1 MLKEKISAENH
12 SFSEK
17 KWLTLQNPDSIYEE
31 TKINYKTNM
40 ITKKLLMAVVAV
52 AMPLAASAQ
61 RAKLCINSGWE
72 FRHADTG
79 QWQKVSLPHDYQ
91 ISQPWVA
98 PEASERPDNSD
109 VASNV
114 RSRLSARGFKE
125 MGEGTYRKTLIL
137 PDSLRGRRITL
148 DFEGM
153 MLVGDVFLNGSRIG
167 GTDYGYV
174 GFEIDVTKQL
184 KWGEANE
191 LLVKCSTME
200 PLNSRWYTG
209 GGLFRDVHIVA
220 TDASNYFSRHPLK
233 ITTENN
239 KTVSIEAEIAYQQR
253 GRDTLSVLTRIIDAQ
268 GTEVAR
274 TVTPVAFISSQRVK
288 EYPLNTVTLSNPRL
302 WDCDTPYLY
311 IAEVS
316 LLRHD
321 GSVADRVT
329 QHFGVRTVEYSP
341 EYGLKL
347 NGRKVLL
354 KGIANHHTLGALGAA
369 VYPRAIEKRIQLLRQ
384 FGVNHIRTSHNPYSE
399 SFLDLCDKYGILV
412 CDELYDKWTT
422 QYAGGR
428 TDWKN
433 LWQKDVPEFVKRDRN
448 HPSIVMWSL
457 GNELQQIWDLPFH
470 DWGVTIYKL
479 QRELLRRYDATR
491 PVTVAMHPRYRDSD
505 NPELPAPLARVTD
518 IAAYNYRYMYFPGD
532 GKRYPHMKFYQSEAS
547 TAAMGQNFFEMELD
561 KVVGLAYWGAIDYLG
576 ESQGWPEKGWAQGV
590 FYISLDPKPKA
601 YYMKSFFSDEPVT
614 HIGIIE
620 KGGSDG
626 LWNGI
631 KTSNALM
638 SENWNREAGTKC
650 SIVTYTNADE
660 VELLLNGKSLGVKK
674 NPKDDAKM
682 RNQIRWNDIAYAPG
696 KLEAVGRT
704 GGKVVSRHAVETTGK
719 VAKLAATPDNAAW
732 KADGQ
737 DLQHVTINAVDGKGR
752 RVFGADDK
760 LTFTVEG
767 DAQIVAVANGNITS
781 NESFADTARQLWL
794 GQAVVILRAG
804 EKASDVTLR
813 ITSDK
818 YKTVTLKL
826 KTI

>member
-1 MLKEKISAENH
+1 MAI
-12 SFSEK
+12 K
-17 KWLTLQNPDSIYEE
+17 KLIMSLLALTLVTAIQADRV
-31 TKINYKTNM
+31 K
-40 ITKKLLMAVVAV
+40 V
-52 AMPLAASAQ
+52 
-61 RAKLCINSGWE
+61 CINSNWE
-72 FRHADTG
+72 FRRTNTS
-79 QWQKVSLPHDYQ
+79 QWEKVNLPHDYQ

-98 PEASERPDNSD
+98 PDASERPDNSD
-109 VASNV
+109 ATSNV

-125 MGEGTYRKTLIL
+125 MGEGTYRKALVL
-137 PDSLRGRRITL
+137 PDSLKGKRILL
-148 DFEGM
+148 DFEGI
-153 MLVGDVFLNGSRIG
+153 MLVGDVYLNGTHVG

-174 GFEIDVTKQL
+174 GFEIDITKQA
-184 KWGEANE
+184 KWGQANE
-191 LLVKCSTME
+191 IIVKCSTMQ
-200 PLNSRWYTG
+200 PTNSRWYTG
-209 GGLFRDVHIVA
+209 GGLFRDVHIIA
-220 TDASNYFSRHPLK
+220 TDAKNYFSRHPLK

-239 KTVSIEAEIAYQQR
+239 KTVNIQAEIAYQQR
-253 GRDTLSVLTRIIDAQ
+253 GRDTLNVLTRIIDAQ
-268 GTEVAR
+268 GNEVASA
-274 TVTPVAFISSQRVK
+274 TTPVAFISSQRIK
-288 EYPLNTVTLSNPRL
+288 EYPLNAITLSNPHL

-321 GSVADRVT
+321 GSVADKVT
-329 QHFGVRTVEYSP
+329 QHFGVRTVEYAP
-341 EYGLKL
+341 EYGMKL
-347 NGRKVLL
+347 NGKKVLL

-369 VYPRAIEKRIQLLRQ
+369 AYPRAIEKRIELLKQ

-412 CDELYDKWTT
+412 VDELYDKWTT

-428 TDWKN
+428 TDWEN
-433 LWQKDVPEFVKRDRN
+433 LWQKDIPEFIKRDRN

-470 DWGVTIYKL
+470 DWGVTIYKM
-479 QRELLRRYDATR
+479 QRELLHRYDATR
-491 PVTVAMHPRYRDSD
+491 PVTVAMHPRYRDND

-518 IAAYNYRYMYFPGD
+518 IASYNYRYMYFPGD
-532 GKRYPHMKFYQSEAS
+532 GERYPHMKFYQSEAS
-547 TAAMGQNFFEMELD
+547 TAAMGQNYFEMNLD

-590 FYISLDPKPKA
+590 FYLSLDPKPKA

-620 KGGSDG
+620 KGGNDG

-631 KTSNALM
+631 KTSNAMM
-638 SENWNREAGTKC
+638 SESWNRAEGSTC
-650 SIVTYTNADE
+650 DIITYTNADE
-660 VELLLNGKSLGVKK
+660 VELLLNGKSLGVRK

-696 KLEAVGRT
+696 TLEAVGKT
-704 GGKVVSRHAVETTGK
+704 NGKIVSRHKIETTGK
-719 VAKLAATPDNAAW
+719 ATKLSATADNANW

-737 DLQHVTINAVDGKGR
+737 DLQHICINAVDSKGR
-752 RVFGADDK
+752 RVFDADDK
-760 LTFTVEG
+760 LTFSIEG
-767 DAQIVAVANGNITS
+767 DAQIVAVANGDIAS
-781 NESFADTARQLWL
+781 NEDFVANARQLWL

-804 EKASDVTLR
+804 EKASPVTLR

-826 KTI
+826 KTT